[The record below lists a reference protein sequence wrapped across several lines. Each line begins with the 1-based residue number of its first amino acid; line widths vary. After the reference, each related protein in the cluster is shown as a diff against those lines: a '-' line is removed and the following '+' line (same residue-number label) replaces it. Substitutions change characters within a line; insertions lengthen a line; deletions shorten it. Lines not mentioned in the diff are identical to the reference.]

1 MLRKLLIVLI
11 IMAVLGGA
19 ALGYLLL
26 RPDDSEAATQTTRV
40 DRGDLVELAL
50 ASGTVEPH
58 VQVEVKSRASGD
70 FGPPREQ
77 VGPAKRSRLS
87 RVAELYTKQHR
98 ISDRSIRF
106 DIVEVELDERGA
118 PGAAS
123 VVVGAFGDQ
132 RARPRRGRG

>member
-1 MLRKLLIVLI
+1 MDKRRRGAVAEQFAARYLRGRGYRILELNYTCAAGEADIV
-11 IMAVLGGA
+11 AEADGA
-19 ALGYLLL
+19 
-26 RPDDSEAATQTTRV
+26 
-40 DRGDLVELAL
+40 LVF
-50 ASGTVEPH
+50 
-58 VQVEVKSRASGD
+58 VEVKSRASGD

-77 VGPAKRSRLS
+77 VGPAKRRRLS

-132 RARPRRGRG
+132 RARPGRRRG